1 MKKLNDIFEI
11 IERENIILEETN
23 IQYEGA
29 KGIYFNVPDIP
40 PTIGI
45 TKSIVNDRCMYISI
59 LSEEL
64 GHHFTTLGDLTVKS
78 TTYSERLKKNKKEI
92 KARSWAANF
101 LISDDDFV
109 QALYNCI
116 STPCDM
122 CDHFNVTY
130 EILICKIL
138 SIIHDEVK
146 YTTIKNNFK
155 EKEVPYEACC
165 I

>member
-1 MKKLNDIFEI
+1 MP
-11 IERENIILEETN
+11 ENKYLKIKIDN
-23 IQYEGA
+23 
-29 KGIYFNVPDIP
+29 
-40 PTIGI
+40 
-45 TKSIVNDRCMYISI
+45 
-59 LSEEL
+59 EEL
-64 GHHFTTLGDLTVKS
+64 DIDVNADFPIVFDYQLEDVEDL
-78 TTYSERLKKNKKEI
+78 
-92 KARSWAANF
+92 F
-101 LISDDDFV
+101 DDFV